1 MFKNILYT
9 AMTLAAW
16 VTGLLV
22 ISVGAVIGLLIHVSR
37 LGYQWYII
45 PSFALM
51 CGALLIIAS
60 TTVYFKYQG
69 KLELLSIEAEI
80 DLEISDFYLELD
92 SDGTSKSSPY
102 N

>member
-9 AMTLAAW
+9 AMTIAAW

-37 LGYQWYII
+37 LGYQWYSITVI
-45 PSFALM
+45 ALI
-51 CGALLIIAS
+51 CGMLLIIIS
-60 TTVYFKYQG
+60 TKVYFKYQG

-92 SDGTSKSSPY
+92 SDGTSKPSPY